1 MKFHFEKF
9 IYINNDIIKNID
21 SKSLILAPYN
31 SILSESNY
39 CDEDNLALKT
49 EKDIIKFYEK

>member
-9 IYINNDIIKNID
+9 IYINNDIIKKID
-21 SKSLILAPYN
+21 SKSLIFAPYN

-39 CDEDNLALKT
+39 CDEDNLALNRKR
-49 EKDIIKFYEK
+49 YH